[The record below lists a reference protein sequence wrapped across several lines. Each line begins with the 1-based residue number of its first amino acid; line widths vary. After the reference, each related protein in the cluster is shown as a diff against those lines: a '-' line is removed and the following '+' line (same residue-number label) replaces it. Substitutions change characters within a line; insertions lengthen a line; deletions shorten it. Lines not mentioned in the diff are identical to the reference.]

1 MMYCMREPDIVIVNK
16 WKGKNRKMEI
26 IKGVF
31 TELLDR
37 FESTENLQA
46 VVTML
51 NYFVDFD
58 FGLDIEDVNE
68 LTSMFCDVLNA
79 LNDYNE

>member
-1 MMYCMREPDIVIVNK
+1 MKKVIK
-16 WKGKNRKMEI
+16 EI
-26 IKGVF
+26 F

-37 FESTENLQA
+37 IESTENSQA
-46 VVTML
+46 VETML

>member
-1 MMYCMREPDIVIVNK
+1 MK
-16 WKGKNRKMEI
+16 KI
-26 IKGVF
+26 IKEIF

-46 VVTML
+46 VETMF

-58 FGLDIEDVNE
+58 FGLDIEDVNA
-68 LTSMFCDVLNA
+68 LTSMFCDVINTLK
-79 LNDYNE
+79 D

>member
-1 MMYCMREPDIVIVNK
+1 MKKLIK
-16 WKGKNRKMEI
+16 EI
-26 IKGVF
+26 F

-46 VVTML
+46 VETMF

-58 FGLDIEDVNE
+58 FGLDIEDVNI
-68 LTSMFCDVLNA
+68 LTSMFCDVINTLK
-79 LNDYNE
+79 D

>member
-1 MMYCMREPDIVIVNK
+1 MKCALYLDLIDFRKEKNKMKKVIK
-16 WKGKNRKMEI
+16 EI
-26 IKGVF
+26 F

-46 VVTML
+46 VETML
-51 NYFVDFD
+51 NYFIDFD
-58 FGLDIEDVNE
+58 FGLDIEDVNI
-68 LTSMFCDVLNA
+68 LTSMFCDVINT

>member
-1 MMYCMREPDIVIVNK
+1 MKKVIK
-16 WKGKNRKMEI
+16 EI
-26 IKGVF
+26 FI
-31 TELLDR
+31 ELLNR

-46 VVTML
+46 VETML
-51 NYFVDFD
+51 NYFGDYD
-58 FGLDIEDVNE
+58 FGFDIEDVNA

>member
-1 MMYCMREPDIVIVNK
+1 MKKVVK
-16 WKGKNRKMEI
+16 EI
-26 IKGVF
+26 F

-46 VVTML
+46 VETML

-58 FGLDIEDVNE
+58 FGLDIEDVNK
-68 LTSMFCDVLNA
+68 LTSMFCDVINA

>member
-1 MMYCMREPDIVIVNK
+1 MKKVIK
-16 WKGKNRKMEI
+16 EI
-26 IKGVF
+26 F

-37 FESTENLQA
+37 FESTENTQA
-46 VVTML
+46 VETML